1 MNEPP
6 RQGEDDENS
15 RHGEVK
21 EDSGKLTTKIAPEQ
35 LHTVSKAS
43 QPQDIDSFGKKGLSV
58 DGFNNKAN
66 LQLVQELNSPSGGTS
81 TSAVQPCVTSSIAAA
96 SSVTLSRAAD
106 SQKRISVAQSWPS
119 TNSIVTSVSHGS
131 SVMQAKQVPGS
142 VVGQTI
148 KQSSLPT
155 TPTKT
160 VALTTSRVSPS
171 TTRSPRPIAMK
182 PPSIPA
188 MAVRQLNLISPSTQ
202 SRTVAAQVVPV
213 LSVIPS
219 TQSASNIGG
228 IHTLTTS
235 QNSGSVVILAPQS
248 SGALT
253 VLPAGTIVHS
263 SPSKTLNVLEAPK
276 PVVKSTSATA
286 MPSTSVSS
294 LRVQQIIITPQQQQ
308 FLQRQGQSI
317 TTLVAPTQLQA
328 SKLATMPQ
336 KLPIPPKKPVTV
348 PVSQPSRTLVHIQ
361 PKPLLPGTGIVQGSQ
376 NLATAALISVPQ
388 VGSKVNIPPG
398 IHAVTVSTNNPT
410 VLPIATAAEASTP
423 EQKVVDQT
431 TDAPISVKPRKKCN
445 CSRSQC
451 LKLYCECFANGE
463 FCDHTC
469 NCQNCRNTLE
479 HEEERSR
486 AIKQCLDR
494 NPYAFHPKI
503 GKSRGENAHS
513 RSHIRGCNCKRS
525 GCLKNYCEC
534 YEAKVLCTNL
544 CRCVGC
550 KNFEESPERKTLM
563 HLADAAEV
571 RKQQQRAA
579 KAHLS
584 SQIESMPSRIP
595 TASTSERLPF
605 MFITPTVIEATCRC
619 LLEKSE
625 EAEESL
631 VPQNAER
638 AVLQEFGNCLMQII
652 QAANRAN
659 R

>member
-1 MNEPP
+1 
-6 RQGEDDENS
+6 
-15 RHGEVK
+15 
-21 EDSGKLTTKIAPEQ
+21 
-35 LHTVSKAS
+35 
-43 QPQDIDSFGKKGLSV
+43 
-58 DGFNNKAN
+58 
-66 LQLVQELNSPSGGTS
+66 
-81 TSAVQPCVTSSIAAA
+81 
-96 SSVTLSRAAD
+96 
-106 SQKRISVAQSWPS
+106 
-119 TNSIVTSVSHGS
+119 
-131 SVMQAKQVPGS
+131 MQAKQVPGS

-276 PVVKSTSATA
+276 SVVKSTSATA

-423 EQKVVDQT
+423 EQKYVALVY
-431 TDAPISVKPRKKCN
+431 AIV
-445 CSRSQC
+445 
-451 LKLYCECFANGE
+451 
-463 FCDHTC
+463 HT
-469 NCQNCRNTLE
+469 
-479 HEEERSR
+479 
-486 AIKQCLDR
+486 
-494 NPYAFHPKI
+494 
-503 GKSRGENAHS
+503 
-513 RSHIRGCNCKRS
+513 
-525 GCLKNYCEC
+525 
-534 YEAKVLCTNL
+534 
-544 CRCVGC
+544 
-550 KNFEESPERKTLM
+550 
-563 HLADAAEV
+563 
-571 RKQQQRAA
+571 
-579 KAHLS
+579 
-584 SQIESMPSRIP
+584 
-595 TASTSERLPF
+595 
-605 MFITPTVIEATCRC
+605 
-619 LLEKSE
+619 
-625 EAEESL
+625 
-631 VPQNAER
+631 
-638 AVLQEFGNCLMQII
+638 
-652 QAANRAN
+652 
-659 R
+659 